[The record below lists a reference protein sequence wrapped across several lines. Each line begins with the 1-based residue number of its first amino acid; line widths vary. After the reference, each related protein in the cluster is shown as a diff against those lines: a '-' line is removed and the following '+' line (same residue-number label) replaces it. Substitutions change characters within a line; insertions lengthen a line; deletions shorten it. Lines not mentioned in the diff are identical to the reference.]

1 MHERI
6 TEDRVFGQEL
16 RIPAPVLLSHRSTSF
31 DVFSTVADGVE
42 TAYASQG
49 TVNHPPLLFLH
60 GWGASHKFWLRAFT
74 AFSPR
79 FRCLAPDLP
88 GFGLSEK
95 PSGRDWSMDG
105 YVRWLGAFLDML
117 RLPRVTLVGH
127 SMGATI
133 ALQFA
138 AERPDRVA
146 KLALANPVIRGSG
159 LTPTTRFR
167 MNPLVRPFLFMF
179 RPLPSVRR
187 WAAEDFTSVEPLPDE
202 LIDDIAAPTYRS
214 ATKSF
219 DALKRIDLASSAGSL
234 SMPVLAIGTD
244 RDAVVAADQL
254 DLLPTARRVTIR
266 ECGHIPQAEKPEEF
280 NRALDDFLRE

>member
-6 TEDRVFGQEL
+6 LEDRVFGQER

-31 DVFSTVADGVE
+31 DLFSTAADGVE

-88 GFGLSEK
+88 GFGLSGK
-95 PSGRDWSMDG
+95 PAGRDWSMDG

-127 SMGATI
+127 SMGGTI
-133 ALQFA
+133 ALKFA

-146 KLALANPVIRGSG
+146 RLALANPVVRGSG

-167 MNPLVRPFLFMF
+167 MHPLLRPCLFLF

-187 WAAEDFTSVEPLPDE
+187 WAADEFTSVTPLPDE
-202 LIDDIAAPTYRS
+202 LIDDINAPTYRS
-214 ATKSF
+214 ATASF
-219 DALKRIDLASSAGSL
+219 DALARIDLAAAAAAL
-234 SMPVLAIGTD
+234 PMPVLAIGTD
-244 RDAVVAADQL
+244 RDAVVSGDQL
-254 DLLPTARRVTIR
+254 ELLPTARKVTITG
-266 ECGHIPQAEKPEEF
+266 CGHIPQAEKPEEF
-280 NRALDDFLRE
+280 NRELDAFLRE